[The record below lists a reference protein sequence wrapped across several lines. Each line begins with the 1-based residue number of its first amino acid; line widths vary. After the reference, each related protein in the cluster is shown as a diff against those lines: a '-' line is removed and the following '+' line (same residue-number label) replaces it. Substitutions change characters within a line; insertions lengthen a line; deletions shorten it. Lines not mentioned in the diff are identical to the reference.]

1 MTIIIYFNNINY
13 CYYYS
18 SIKNINEKNTI
29 PYHIHICNSRTKNIR
44 VHYKYKFTF
53 TITAR
58 MTKYL
63 LRFPLKN
70 WMNKKK
76 KKFEQALMFSICESE
91 SKMPICRLL
100 DLEPLKHSI
109 AERAIAKDTLGH
121 RA

>member
-29 PYHIHICNSRTKNIR
+29 PYHIHICNSQTKNIR
-44 VHYKYKFTF
+44 VHCKYKFTF

-76 KKFEQALMFSICESE
+76 KI
-91 SKMPICRLL
+91 
-100 DLEPLKHSI
+100 
-109 AERAIAKDTLGH
+109 RAGSNVFNP
-121 RA
+121 